1 MTSESDDV
9 SLWEQLGI
17 DANAITEPLPDDTFA
32 RMLEVAVDPATPE
45 ADPDLLPPSDD
56 ALDPDALD
64 PDALDPD
71 ALDPDALDLDPV
83 DPSSLHGHD
92 PHAVH
97 ADHPDLGADDL
108 GDDLDSGDSV
118 DSPLDSDGGDVFGGG
133 DGGTDG
139 DSFDVG
145 GHDY

>member
-56 ALDPDALD
+56 ALDPG
-64 PDALDPD
+64 
-71 ALDPDALDLDPV
+71 ALDLDPV

-97 ADHPDLGADDL
+97 ADHPDLGADNL

-118 DSPLDSDGGDVFGGG
+118 DSPLESDGSDDFGGDDFGGG